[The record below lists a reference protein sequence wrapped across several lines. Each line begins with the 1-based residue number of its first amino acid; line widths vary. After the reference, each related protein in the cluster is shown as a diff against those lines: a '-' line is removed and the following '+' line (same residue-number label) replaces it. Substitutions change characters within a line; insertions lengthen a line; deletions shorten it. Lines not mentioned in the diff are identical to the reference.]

1 MNRAVLGLFF
11 IFCAVSALSAQ
22 SVEMVDAVTPL
33 EQEQGELAINLANSL
48 AKEKRYV
55 EATQAYKEFLRIFP
69 QNLRRREAREN
80 LARIYEK
87 RQRYDLAIRQYEAQ
101 YRELGVS
108 PLALLYHLE
117 SARLYEVTGDEQS
130 AVAIYKEINRLDP
143 ASDAAAKARL
153 RIEAINLLQKAG
165 ESTIRPGAS
174 TQEQSAGAAT
184 VPSAMA
190 PSN

>member
-1 MNRAVLGLFF
+1 MKPLFLWQ
-11 IFCAVSALSAQ
+11 FCILCAASTLSAQ

-48 AKEKRYV
+48 AKEKRYA
-55 EATQAYKEFLRIFP
+55 EATAAYKEFLRVFP

-101 YRELGVS
+101 YREMGIS

-130 AVAIYKEINRLDP
+130 AVAIYKEINQIDP

-165 ESTIRPGAS
+165 ESALQPQATNQS
-174 TQEQSAGAAT
+174 QSA
-184 VPSAMA
+184 SAVT
-190 PSN
+190 PPN